1 MREAIGRV
9 AGLAASWR
17 GDLLLALVTLAW
29 MVAAAAATARLG
41 QHLVALVL
49 LVSVAAALV
58 LRRRWPGP
66 AAVVAAA
73 ALLLAVPLGLTGL
86 DDNWLALPVAW
97 TAFLLCFALGT
108 SARVTIGLAG
118 VIVLA
123 VSMQVAG
130 GPGQFNPIVEMI
142 TLGSWLAGLLM
153 RTRRTLTGQLEARNQ
168 ELAAEQERFAQ
179 ESVRYERARISREL
193 HDIVAH
199 CLSVMVVQA
208 SAGQRMKDADRDGM
222 AEALMSVA
230 VAAAQ
235 AQQEIGRLVELLR
248 GDVPAGSSP
257 NLQMI
262 DELVRRA
269 ATTGLTVTCR
279 FTGSC
284 ELAPTA
290 SETAYRLV
298 QEALTNALKHAPGA
312 PVTVTIAAQGAQNAH
327 VAISVQNAAPAERP
341 AALARSGGHYGLAAM
356 RERVTA
362 CGGSLT
368 AGPDGQGGWQ
378 VRALLPART
387 TCRSDQSAPAD
398 SARRGGD
405 EPRPADDVSAACTGP
420 FHRRHQLGEE
430 ESRRGKK
437 LGSRP

>member
-1 MREAIGRV
+1 MRDATGRL
-9 AGLAASWR
+9 ASLAASRR
-17 GDLLLALVTLAW
+17 GDLLLAMLTLAW

-41 QHLVALVL
+41 EHPVALVL

-58 LRRRWPGP
+58 LRRRRPG
-66 AAVVAAA
+66 AAVMLAAA
-73 ALLLAVPLGLTGL
+73 ALLLAVPLGVTGL
-86 DDNWLALPVAW
+86 DNNWLALPVAW

-108 SARVTIGLAG
+108 SARVTVGLAG
-118 VIVLA
+118 VIVLS
-123 VSMQVAG
+123 VSMQIAG

-153 RTRRTLTGQLEARNQ
+153 RSRRMLTDQLEARNQ
-168 ELAAEQERFAQ
+168 ELAAEQQRFAQ

-208 SAGQRMKDADRDGM
+208 SAGQRVKDADRDGM
-222 AEALMSVA
+222 AGALMSVA
-230 VAAAQ
+230 EAAAQ
-235 AQQEIGRLVELLR
+235 AQQEVGRLVELLR
-248 GDVPAGSSP
+248 GDVPPGSSP

-279 FTGSC
+279 FTGTC
-284 ELAPTA
+284 ELAPVA

-312 PVTVTIAAQGAQNAH
+312 PVTVTVAGRDAH
-327 VAISVQNAAPAERP
+327 VAICVQNAAPAERP
-341 AALARSGGHYGLAAM
+341 APLARSGGQYGLSAM

-362 CGGSLT
+362 CGGSIT
-368 AGPDGQGGWQ
+368 TGPDGAGGWQ
-378 VRALLPART
+378 VRAQLPAWTADRSEQPAPASSGPAHRQPAV
-387 TCRSDQSAPAD
+387 RSD
-398 SARRGGD
+398 
-405 EPRPADDVSAACTGP
+405 AC
-420 FHRRHQLGEE
+420 
-430 ESRRGKK
+430 
-437 LGSRP
+437 

>member
-1 MREAIGRV
+1 VALAA
-9 AGLAASWR
+9 AGLF
-17 GDLLLALVTLAW
+17 
-29 MVAAAAATARLG
+29 
-41 QHLVALVL
+41 
-49 LVSVAAALV
+49 
-58 LRRRWPGP
+58 
-66 AAVVAAA
+66 
-73 ALLLAVPLGLTGL
+73 LAVPLGLTGL
-86 DDNWLALPVAW
+86 DGNWLALPVAW

-108 SARVTIGLAG
+108 SARVTVGLAG

-153 RTRRTLTGQLEARNQ
+153 RSRRTLTDQLGARNQ

-208 SAGQRMKDADRDGM
+208 SAGQRVKDADRDGM

-230 VAAAQ
+230 EAATQ

-248 GDVPAGSSP
+248 GDVPPGSSP

-262 DELVRRA
+262 HELARRA

-312 PVTVTIAAQGAQNAH
+312 PVTVTVAAQDAQDVH
-327 VAISVQNAAPAERP
+327 VAICVQNAAPAERP
-341 AALARSGGHYGLAAM
+341 AALARSGGQYGLPAM

-368 AGPDGQGGWQ
+368 AGPDGHGGWQ
-378 VRALLPART
+378 VRALLPAWTPDRPEPVAT
-387 TCRSDQSAPAD
+387 AD
-398 SARRGGD
+398 SGRAQRR
-405 EPRPADDVSAACTGP
+405 
-420 FHRRHQLGEE
+420 
-430 ESRRGKK
+430 
-437 LGSRP
+437 

>member
-1 MREAIGRV
+1 MREAAGRV
-9 AGLAASWR
+9 VGLTRSWR
-17 GDLLLALVTLAW
+17 GDLLLAMFTLAW
-29 MVAAAAATARLG
+29 LVAAAAATARLG
-41 QHLVALVL
+41 EHLVALVL
-49 LVSVAAALV
+49 LVSVSGALV

-66 AAVVAAA
+66 AVVLVAAA
-73 ALLLAVPLGLTGL
+73 LFLAVPSGLTGL

-97 TAFLLCFALGT
+97 TAFLLCFALGA
-108 SARVTIGLAG
+108 SARVTVGLAG

-130 GPGQFNPIVEMI
+130 GRGQFNPIVEMI
-142 TLGSWLAGLLM
+142 TLGSWLGGLLM
-153 RTRRTLTGQLEARNQ
+153 RSRRTLTDQLEARNQ

-199 CLSVMVVQA
+199 CLSVVVVQA
-208 SAGQRMKDADRDGM
+208 SAGQRAKDGERDGM

-230 VAAAQ
+230 EAAAQ
-235 AQQEIGRLVELLR
+235 AQQEIGQLVELLR
-248 GDVPAGSSP
+248 GDVPSGSSP

-262 DELVRRA
+262 HELVRRA

-298 QEALTNALKHAPGA
+298 QEALTNARKHAPGA
-312 PVTVTIAAQGAQNAH
+312 PVTVTVAAQDTQGAR
-327 VAISVQNAAPAERP
+327 VAICVQNAAPAERP
-341 AALARSGGHYGLAAM
+341 DQLARSGGQYGLPAM

-368 AGPDGQGGWQ
+368 AGPDGHGGWQ
-378 VRALLPART
+378 VRALLPAST
-387 TCRSDQSAPAD
+387 AGQSEQPAPANSGPAHPRLQPASRGARK
-398 SARRGGD
+398 SA
-405 EPRPADDVSAACTGP
+405 
-420 FHRRHQLGEE
+420 
-430 ESRRGKK
+430 
-437 LGSRP
+437 

>member
-1 MREAIGRV
+1 MREAAGRIV
-9 AGLAASWR
+9 GHTGSWR
-17 GDLLLALVTLAW
+17 ADLLLAMFTLAW
-29 MVAAAAATARLG
+29 LVAAAAATARLG
-41 QHLVALVL
+41 EHLVALVL
-49 LVSVAAALV
+49 LVSVAGALV

-66 AAVVAAA
+66 AVVLGAA
-73 ALLLAVPLGLTGL
+73 ALFLAVPFGLTGL

-97 TAFLLCFALGT
+97 TAFLLCFALGAG
-108 SARVTIGLAG
+108 ARVTVGLAG

-142 TLGSWLAGLLM
+142 TLGSWLGGLLM
-153 RTRRTLTGQLEARNQ
+153 RSRRKLTDQLEARNQ

-199 CLSVMVVQA
+199 WLSVVVVQA
-208 SAGQRMKDADRDGM
+208 SAGQRAKDAERDGM
-222 AEALMSVA
+222 AEALTSVA
-230 VAAAQ
+230 EAAAQ
-235 AQQEIGRLVELLR
+235 ARQEIGRLVELLR
-248 GDVPAGSSP
+248 GDVPSGNSP

-262 DELVRRA
+262 HELVRRA

-298 QEALTNALKHAPGA
+298 QEALTNALKQAPGA
-312 PVTVTIAAQGAQNAH
+312 PVTVTIAQDTQAAR
-327 VAISVQNAAPAERP
+327 VAICVQNAAPAEQP
-341 AALARSGGHYGLAAM
+341 APLARSGGQYGLPAM

-368 AGPDGQGGWQ
+368 AGPDGHGGWQ
-378 VRALLPART
+378 VRALLPAST
-387 TCRSDQSAPAD
+387 AGRSEQPAPANSG
-398 SARRGGD
+398 SAHPRQQPASRGA
-405 EPRPADDVSAACTGP
+405 RKSV
-420 FHRRHQLGEE
+420 
-430 ESRRGKK
+430 
-437 LGSRP
+437 

>member
-1 MREAIGRV
+1 MREAIGRI

-17 GDLLLALVTLAW
+17 GDLLLAILTLAW
-29 MVAAAAATARLG
+29 LVAAAGATARLG
-41 QHLVALVL
+41 EHLVALVL
-49 LVSVAAALV
+49 VVSVAAALV

-66 AAVVAAA
+66 AVALAAA
-73 ALLLAVPLGLTGL
+73 GLFLAVPLGLTGL
-86 DDNWLALPVAW
+86 DGNWLALPVAW

-108 SARVTIGLAG
+108 SARVTVGLAG

-153 RTRRTLTGQLEARNQ
+153 RSRRTLTDQLGARNQ

-208 SAGQRMKDADRDGM
+208 SAGQRVKDADRDGM

-230 VAAAQ
+230 EAATQ

-248 GDVPAGSSP
+248 GDVPPGSSP

-262 DELVRRA
+262 HGLARRA

-312 PVTVTIAAQGAQNAH
+312 PVTVTVAAQDVH
-327 VAISVQNAAPAERP
+327 VAICVQNAAPAERP
-341 AALARSGGHYGLAAM
+341 AALARSGGQYGLPAM

-368 AGPDGQGGWQ
+368 AGPDGHGGWQ
-378 VRALLPART
+378 VRALLPAWTPDRPEPVAT
-387 TCRSDQSAPAD
+387 AD
-398 SARRGGD
+398 SGRAQRR
-405 EPRPADDVSAACTGP
+405 
-420 FHRRHQLGEE
+420 
-430 ESRRGKK
+430 
-437 LGSRP
+437 